1 MPVRVSVD
9 TFPNVWFRGHVASI
23 NPQGEY
29 TPRNVQTRAQR
40 ADQMFGVRVFVDP
53 DPRLKAGM
61 AANVDFGVKARPE

>member
-1 MPVRVSVD
+1 MRVSVD
-9 TFPNVWFRGHVASI
+9 TFPNVWFHGRVASI

-40 ADQMFGVRVFVDP
+40 AEQMFGARVFVDP

-61 AANVDFGVKARPE
+61 AANVDFGVKAKQE